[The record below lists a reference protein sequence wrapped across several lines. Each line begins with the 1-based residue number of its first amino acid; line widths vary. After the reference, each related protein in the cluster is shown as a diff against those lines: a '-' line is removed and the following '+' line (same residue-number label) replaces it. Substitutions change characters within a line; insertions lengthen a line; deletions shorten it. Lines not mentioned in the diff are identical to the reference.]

1 MKQKYGFHEHMP
13 LYLGEQLVYKSFGQI
28 LELFDSSVAQERP
41 PAADV
46 FASAHIDFNHQVFF
60 FEIAG
65 LSEKFTLRT
74 GYKAVSP
81 ELNAIG
87 LAGRIRF
94 KTNPVD

>member
-1 MKQKYGFHEHMP
+1 MELEDKKNGMCNETEVWISWAHAIIF
-13 LYLGEQLVYKSFGQI
+13 GEQLVYKSFGQI

-74 GYKAVSP
+74 GYKAVAP
-81 ELNAIG
+81 ELNATA
-87 LAGRIRF
+87 L
-94 KTNPVD
+94 